1 MDPKSHPALPGY
13 QHNAKSVISGK
24 DAANMSADPGSAA
37 DVYDFNNHEDGNSGN
52 ETSTPQT
59 TPKQPKVPIRGRNTN
74 QLQFMLKVVVKGVWK
89 HQFAWPFHSP
99 VDADKMMLHD
109 YHKIIKTPMDLGS
122 IKNRLEKYYYQ
133 NAKEA
138 MQDFNTMFT
147 NCYVY
152 NKPGD
157 DITLMAQELEKLFLN
172 KVADM
177 PPEEIELP
185 IGGKGKG
192 KGAKAVATAAA
203 RSALRNINSGDKA
216 AGQTPVPRQTPPRS
230 ATAPAYTS
238 PTKVA
243 QVTPSSLVA
252 AAAKTA
258 PAAVQAKL
266 GSTASV
272 KTEEVKPEI
281 KTELKADIKPV
292 ALNLPPAMP
301 LSQPKP
307 KKSLKRKA
315 DTTTPGPGNIVTAPI
330 VPPIYDP
337 PFEPMKIGGKGQ
349 PNRRESGR
357 AIKKPRKELPDE
369 QGNVSDNSVISEQFK
384 GCTFSLKQAQ
394 HSVKSKKGKLTEQ
407 MRYCSSIV
415 KELTTKKH
423 QTYAWPFLKPVDAQ
437 GLGLHDYYDIIK
449 KPMDLATVK
458 KKMDERAYRSGSEFA
473 EDVRQIFHNCYRY
486 NPPESDVAK
495 MGRKLQEVFE
505 QKYAR
510 MPDEPI
516 NTDPTPPSS
525 NASGALRGDEGSG
538 LSSSED
544 EDYDDQSDEER
555 EKKIRDLQDQLAKV
569 QEQLATLTKEHL
581 QKLKDKSENK
591 TKKKKK
597 KEKRDDV
604 KKDHLNTVHPS
615 PQVPASSLPPPAL
628 AKDTVKPKKKSKTKS
643 PASKKPRNNSIN
655 RGSGRKRS
663 NALPPGLPIV
673 PPFDSDDEDNAKPM
687 TYDEKRQLSL
697 DINKLPGDKLGRVV
711 HIIQSREP
719 SLRDSNPDEIEIDFE
734 TLKPSTLRELEEYV
748 MTCLKKKPRKQYTK
762 KPSGKSKEEVA
773 REKRLDLE
781 KRLDSV
787 QQQLGQTK
795 KPKKD
800 GAPGDIHNQSS
811 RLTSSSSSSGS
822 DSSSDSSSSSSSE
835 SSDSE
840 TG

>member
-1 MDPKSHPALPGY
+1 MSSE
-13 QHNAKSVISGK
+13 QSS
-24 DAANMSADPGSAA
+24 ANAA

-52 ETSTPQT
+52 EQPPPPPPSK
-59 TPKQPKVPIRGRNTN
+59 PKQSKRGRNTN
-74 QLQFMLKVVVKGVWK
+74 QLQFMLKNVVKAVWK
-89 HQFAWPFHSP
+89 HQFAWPFHQP
-99 VDADKMMLHD
+99 VDAVKMKLHD
-109 YHKIIKTPMDLGS
+109 YHKIIKTPMDLGT
-122 IKNRLEKYYYQ
+122 IKKRLETNYYQ

-185 IGGKGKG
+185 SGGGGKKNKG
-192 KGAKAVATAAA
+192 TKAVAAAAA
-203 RSALRNINSGDKA
+203 RSALRNMGSTEKIPSSA
-216 AGQTPVPRQTPPRS
+216 PIPRSTPPRS
-230 ATAPAYTS
+230 ATAPAYQS
-238 PTKVA
+238 PSKVA
-243 QVTPSSLVA
+243 QLAATTPTPTPIAS
-252 AAAKTA
+252 
-258 PAAVQAKL
+258 AVPPPNPKL
-266 GSTASV
+266 ITNATV
-272 KTEEVKPEI
+272 PVD
-281 KTELKADIKPV
+281 DIKPTPPV
-292 ALNLPPAMP
+292 LPPASLP
-301 LSQPKP
+301 LSQPAKP

-315 DTTTPGPGNIVTAPI
+315 DTTTPGNLVPTTNN
-330 VPPIYDP
+330 VPPVTYDTSSY
-337 PFEPMKIGGKGQ
+337 EPMKLGGKGQ

-357 AIKKPRKELPDE
+357 QIKKPRRELPDE
-369 QGNVSDNSVISEQFK
+369 QGNVSDAS
-384 GCTFSLKQAQ
+384 QAQ
-394 HSVKSKKGKLTEQ
+394 HKPGLSKKGKLTEQ

-415 KELTTKKH
+415 KELMTKKH
-423 QTYAWPFLKPVDAQ
+423 HTYAWPFLKPVDAE
-437 GLGLHDYYDIIK
+437 GLGLHDYYEIIK
-449 KPMDLATVK
+449 KPMDLGTVK
-458 KKMDERAYRSGSEFA
+458 RKMEERDYRSAQEFA

-486 NPPESDVAK
+486 NPADSDVAK

-505 QKYAR
+505 MKYAR
-510 MPDEPI
+510 MPDEPL
-516 NTDPTPPSS
+516 NTEPTPPSS
-525 NASGALRGDEGSG
+525 VQSGVMRGQGDEGSG

-544 EDYDDQSDEER
+544 EDYDNESEEER
-555 EKKIRDLQDQLAKV
+555 EKKLRELQEQLAKV
-569 QEQLATLTKEHL
+569 QEQLATLTKEHV
-581 QKLKDKSENK
+581 QRIKEKSENKK

-597 KEKRDDV
+597 EKKEEI
-604 KKDHLNTVHPS
+604 KKEIKKESTDLIHPS
-615 PQVPASSLPPPAL
+615 PQIPAASLPPPAL
-628 AKDTVKPKKKSKTKS
+628 TKDTSKPKKKSKQKS

-655 RGSGRKRS
+655 RGGSNRKRS
-663 NALPPGLPIV
+663 NALPPGPPLV

-748 MTCLKKKPRKQYTK
+748 MTCLKKKPRKVYTK
-762 KPSGKSKEEVA
+762 KTSAKSKEEA
-773 REKRLDLE
+773 QREKKADLE
-781 KRLDSV
+781 KRLEGV

-800 GAPGDIHNQSS
+800 VPGGDVPNSS